1 MRCNVCNVQ
10 SVMSKVQCGMY
21 NVQCAMCNVERMYN
35 VQSTVW
41 KECALCYLH
50 PAAPHVRHS
59 RVTLSAANDLAGA
72 FAGVPPRWPTHP
84 DLSVFSTF
92 GHPFSGAA
100 PIGPKSN
107 QVWFSVPWHGTTRA
121 TWQHWL
127 MSKQQLGTW
136 HQIGRHWAP
145 VCGSDIEHHW
155 AVCGSDGTKF
165 KSTLTTHLPIAPAR
179 TRRSTML
186 CYCDTW
192 SS

>member
-1 MRCNVCNVQ
+1 
-10 SVMSKVQCGMY
+10 
-21 NVQCAMCNVERMYN
+21 MCNVERMYN

-121 TWQHWL
+121 TWQTWL

-136 HQIGRHWAP
+136 HQIGRHWA
-145 VCGSDIEHHW
+145 VCVDHIGHHW
-155 AVCGSDGTKF
+155 AVCGSDWAVCVDQMGQNLNPPWRHICLLPKPGPGEAQCCAIVIPDHIKF
-165 KSTLTTHLPIAPAR
+165 PLVI
-179 TRRSTML
+179 
-186 CYCDTW
+186 
-192 SS
+192 